1 MIVFLHLKPSLCVSW
16 NCFSI
21 FQITGWVPLHEAAWK
36 GHTDCAIALLNW
48 DAPAMPRSAI
58 KLVRLKHQKQIW
70 WSFSTQFVNFVQTR
84 TPKSE
89 TPADLARANGQ
100 NEMAVLLDTWYT
112 FISFMSIRILLVSK
126 LDCLLKP
133 TAIFWTDLI
142 WMCWKIIIQG
152 LSTCPSLLRSVG
164 FTRVLIV
171 WQPFTCWAITVR
183 TTAPSLCASP
193 RRRRTSSSWAC
204 AATRSTSTS
213 RSRRGA
219 STIVLIR

>member
-152 LSTCPSLLRSVG
+152 LSTCPSLLRSV
-164 FTRVLIV
+164 
-171 WQPFTCWAITVR
+171 
-183 TTAPSLCASP
+183 ASP